1 MTTELIKLMKARY
14 SEMQPEIQRDAA
26 RDDLEM
32 TRADLE
38 LTSGLPRHARPAV
51 HADAGDAQRP
61 PPPRTRTRTRP
72 PVSQPA
78 LERTRP
84 AVSGR
89 IPLSSPQLAS
99 LVFTRCSTRRERP
112 FSRPH
117 AGVFHRVGFSYFF
130 VVVWVYSMA
139 PVIAMMEMHDNG
151 DLNNE
156 GFGLGLAF
164 SFFLALFY
172 FGLYEAGKIIEQ
184 PLAGVVDLLP
194 IDEMGHTLSDDL
206 SNLVDDPNDE
216 VPVFLPRPPD
226 ARNGKI

>member
-1 MTTELIKLMKARY
+1 MPAMLNGLLLE
-14 SEMQPEIQRDAA
+14 PEP
-26 RDDLEM
+26 E
-32 TRADLE
+32 
-38 LTSGLPRHARPAV
+38 
-51 HADAGDAQRP
+51 
-61 PPPRTRTRTRP
+61 
-72 PVSQPA
+72 PVPLSPNQHSRGRVR
-78 LERTRP
+78 LCP
-84 AVSGR
+84 AVSR
-89 IPLSSPQLAS
+89 SLHRNSPPSYSRGALK
-99 LVFTRCSTRRERP
+99 TRRERP